1 MRHKHGYRKL
11 NRTSAHRK
19 ALLKNLAIAII
30 EREKIETTVPKA
42 KELKRFIEKL
52 VTSARNADLNTHRYV
67 FAALQSKEATK
78 KLINEIAPKYEGR
91 NGGYTSIINFLVA
104 SLHCKAANTYLCVFK
119 SASLAT
125 VTNFSIYLFSSF
137 ALGTVVSIFSLSI
150 IAIAIFFNNAF
161 L

>member
-91 NGGYTSIINFLVA
+91 NGGYTSILKQESEKVM
-104 SLHCKAANTYLCVFK
+104 LLQWHL
-119 SASLAT
+119 
-125 VTNFSIYLFSSF
+125 
-137 ALGTVVSIFSLSI
+137 SLSSN
-150 IAIAIFFNNAF
+150 F
-161 L
+161 

>member
-91 NGGYTSIINFLVA
+91 NGGYTSI
-104 SLHCKAANTYLCVFK
+104 
-119 SASLAT
+119 
-125 VTNFSIYLFSSF
+125 
-137 ALGTVVSIFSLSI
+137 
-150 IAIAIFFNNAF
+150 FNLYF
-161 L
+161 